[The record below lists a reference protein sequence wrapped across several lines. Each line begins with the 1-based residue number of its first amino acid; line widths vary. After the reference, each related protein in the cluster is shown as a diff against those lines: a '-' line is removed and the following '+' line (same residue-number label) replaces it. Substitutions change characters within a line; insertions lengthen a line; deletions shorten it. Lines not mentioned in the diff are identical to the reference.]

1 MKVLIIAHEFSPYL
15 GSECSVG
22 WNLVNE
28 IGKIHEVTVIHAS
41 TNQFS
46 SNNYSNHVK
55 DYFHK
60 NSELANFEVISIP
73 QPKRLTWLI
82 KLNKFISGSNSSI
95 GVPYIYFY
103 IYRNWQKDVYEYVKY
118 SNFIDKV
125 DVIHQLTSISFRE
138 PGYLWKLNKPFFW
151 GPISGNVKIPFGYF
165 SLLSFRNRI
174 FQAIRNLSIII
185 QLKYSKRIHLAAKK
199 SSVLYCVTKDD
210 FNYFSKINKENC
222 VSLLDVG
229 TVKYNLGARVHSS
242 NEEVVN
248 FVWIGRI
255 VYSKAI
261 EILIHAVNKINHT
274 KYKDKVHFK
283 VIGNGPDYSKNKI
296 LAEKLKIDN
305 ISWIGEVSHFDAMEI
320 LKSSDCLVHTS
331 IREATSAVI
340 LESLSFGVPVICH
353 DAFGMSIAVDNTCG
367 IKIPLLNFESSV
379 SNFTNAIIEIV
390 NNPGNLKKLRLG
402 AINRSNDLSWE
413 EMATIISNNYNKI
426 K

>member
-28 IGKIHEVTVIHAS
+28 IAKIHDVIVIHAS
-41 TNQFS
+41 TNQLG

-55 DYFHK
+55 DYFDK
-60 NSELANFEVISIP
+60 NPESANFKVISIP
-73 QPKRLTWLI
+73 QPKRLIWLI

-103 IYRNWQKDVYEYVKY
+103 IYKHWQKDVYKYVKF
-118 SNFIDKV
+118 SNFIDNV

-138 PGYLWKLNKPFFW
+138 PGYLWKLSKPFFW

-165 SLLSFRNRI
+165 SLLTFRNRV

-185 QLKYSKRIHLAAKK
+185 QLKYSRRIQLAAKK
-199 SSVLYCVTKDD
+199 SSVLYCVTKEDY
-210 FNYFSKINKENC
+210 NYFSKINKENC

-229 TVKYNLGARVHSS
+229 SVKYNLDTNIHSKI
-242 NEEVVN
+242 EEVVN

-261 EILIHAVNKINHT
+261 EILIHTVNNINHT
-274 KYKDKVHFK
+274 NYKYKVHFK
-283 VIGNGPDYSKNKI
+283 VIGNGPDYSKNRI
-296 LAEKLKIDN
+296 LAEKLNIDN
-305 ISWIGEVSHFDAMEI
+305 ISWIGEVSHYDTMEL
-320 LKSSDCLVHTS
+320 LKSSDCLIHTS
-331 IREATSAVI
+331 IREATSAVV
-340 LESLSFGVPVICH
+340 LEALSFGVPVICH

-367 IKIPLLNFESSV
+367 VKIPLVNFESSV
-379 SNFTNAIIEIV
+379 EYFTNVIIDIV
-390 NNPGNLKKLRLG
+390 NNPGILKKLRLG
-402 AINRSNDLSWE
+402 AVKRSDDLSWE
-413 EMATIISNNYNKI
+413 EMARIISNNYNKI